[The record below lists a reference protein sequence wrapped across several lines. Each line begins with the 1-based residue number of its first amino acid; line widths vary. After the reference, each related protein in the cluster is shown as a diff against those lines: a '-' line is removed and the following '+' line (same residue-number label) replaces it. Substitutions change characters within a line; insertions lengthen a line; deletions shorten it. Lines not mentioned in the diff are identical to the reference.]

1 MTQRPNILFLQTD
14 QQRHDAL
21 GCVNPAI
28 RTPNLD
34 ALAARGT
41 RFSQA
46 TCNVPMCVPS
56 RYSMMTGLYPFQCG
70 VKHNTQ
76 MIARDQDLPAPV
88 LAQRLAAAG
97 YQTAGFGKTHWYIG
111 SRNMPDVPIEG
122 SCRGF
127 ETRAVRGAREPG
139 NDECGALYMA
149 DDEPEQ
155 HARVATVQ
163 AKGGPGGESVEG
175 YTGGVS
181 GLDPAGHAEGWL
193 ARQTLKF
200 LDQGR
205 DAGRPFFL
213 YFSLDYPHVPLFPPE
228 RFEQLYAKTEFP
240 DNHPPDP
247 VPSGHATRG
256 KFKEVWPSM
265 TSEQR
270 RGAWIRYAALCSFVD
285 DCFGQVI
292 EKLRDKGELDNTFIL
307 FTSDHGDMMG
317 ERGRVSKY
325 CLYENSVRVP
335 MILAGPGVPRSTT
348 PDDRLVELVDAMP
361 TLLAAAGEEIPDI
374 LPGLNLLSGA
384 SRSGAFAE
392 MHGGGYEDCQQA
404 PAVMW
409 RTADWK
415 LILHLPGRLGDIHGR
430 YDAIAGELY
439 DLSADA
445 LERNNRYD
453 DPACAP
459 MRERMTAQA
468 LLHVMSSLGRFP
480 AGVSRAKIRT
490 NAT

>member
-1 MTQRPNILFLQTD
+1 MKKRPNILFLQTD

-46 TCNVPMCVPS
+46 VCNVPMCVPS
-56 RYSMMTGLYPFQCG
+56 RYSMMTGLYGFQCG

-76 MIARDQDLPAPV
+76 MIARDTDLPVPV
-88 LAQRLAAAG
+88 LAQRLAEAG

-111 SRNMPDVPIEG
+111 SRIMPGTPIEG

-127 ETRAVRGAREPG
+127 EIRALRGAREPG

-155 HARVATVQ
+155 HARVAGVQ
-163 AKGGPGGESVEG
+163 KHGGPGGESVEG
-175 YTGGVS
+175 YTGGIS
-181 GLDPAGHAEGWL
+181 GLDASHHAEGWL
-193 ARQTLKF
+193 ARQALNF

-205 DAGRPFFL
+205 DATRPFFL
-213 YFSLDYPHVPLFPPE
+213 YLSLDYPHVPLFPPKP
-228 RFEQLYAKTEFP
+228 FEDLYAGTDFP
-240 DNHPPDP
+240 DNPPPDP
-247 VPSGHATRG
+247 VPSGHAIRS
-256 KFKEVWPSM
+256 KFKEIWPNM

-270 RGAWIRYAALCSFVD
+270 RCAWMRYAALCSFVD

-292 EKLRDKGELDNTFIL
+292 EKLHAKGELDNTLVL
-307 FTSDHGDMMG
+307 FASDHGDMMG

-325 CLYENSVRVP
+325 CLYESSVRVP
-335 MILAGPGVPRSTT
+335 LILAGPGVEQAGTA
-348 PDDRLVELVDAMP
+348 DDRLAELVDVMP
-361 TLLAAAGEEIPDI
+361 TLLAAAGEEIPEC
-374 LPGLNLLSGA
+374 LPGLNLLSA
-384 SRSGAFAE
+384 ESRSGAFAE

-404 PAVMW
+404 PSVMW

-415 LILHLPGRLGDIHGR
+415 LILHVPGRLGDIHGR
-430 YDAIAGELY
+430 YDRIDGELF
-439 DLSADA
+439 DLADDPRE
-445 LERNNRYD
+445 LNNRYE
-453 DPACAP
+453 DPVCAP
-459 MRERMTAQA
+459 IRERMTAQA
-468 LLHVMSSLGRFP
+468 LMHVMCCLGRFP
-480 AGVSRAKIRT
+480 GGPSRAKIEG
-490 NAT
+490 